1 MSFHPFRGAGH
12 YNQQIFGVGQYI
24 HQRKMP
30 SVADEL
36 AALREKGSVK
46 QHASNLSTAGGA
58 ALSTPEAEEAVITA
72 IREKTNAGNKQATEI
87 LKKGGS
93 GGMSQE
99 LEHSLVQNERRKM
112 YQKKKQESVRYLNKG
127 ASGVTETTGKLPYLK
142 ENPAKPPVPVGEPKV
157 QGNEPTSPYEDDN
170 VPETEAKPQEEKK
183 TEEAEAPKVEQQKP
197 TAPTSQSSS
206 APKVTEPTL
215 IEDNED
221 DDVPALEET
230 GDVPDLEGTGVEAAD
245 ASAEPEKRSV
255 TNRNE
260 KKARKMMQRLGMRP
274 ISGIERVTLKMGGGK
289 GFFFIDQPDVFAA
302 SGSRTDTYVFF
313 GEARQG
319 ANEAQQQQ
327 QMAMA
332 QQQAAAAAGGVGLP
346 KVKVQPPGMASTFE
360 AAPEPIKKEEP
371 AVDESGVDS
380 KDVDLIMSQASC
392 SRAKAVAALKDSDGD
407 LVNAIMSL
415 SM

>member
-127 ASGVTETTGKLPYLK
+127 ASGVTET
-142 ENPAKPPVPVGEPKV
+142 
-157 QGNEPTSPYEDDN
+157 
-170 VPETEAKPQEEKK
+170 TEAKPQEEKK